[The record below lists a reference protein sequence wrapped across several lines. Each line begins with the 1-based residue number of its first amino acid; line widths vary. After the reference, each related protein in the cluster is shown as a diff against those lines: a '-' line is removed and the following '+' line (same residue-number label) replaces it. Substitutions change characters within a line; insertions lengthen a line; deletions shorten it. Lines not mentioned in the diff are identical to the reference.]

1 MNDNG
6 MISIPVSVG
15 DLFDRIS
22 VLDVKKNKIKDQ
34 SKLFHIKNEYK
45 LLKPMCEDLISSYPE
60 LKQMLVKIT
69 EVNSNL
75 WDILELQRVKEKSGE
90 LDQKFIDLSISVYK
104 ENDKRFFLK
113 NKINKITSS
122 EIEEQKYYTVGQ

>member
-15 DLFDRIS
+15 DLFDRVS
-22 VLDVKKNKIKDQ
+22 VLDVKKNKIKDT
-34 SKLFHIKNEYK
+34 SKLFHIKNEHK
-45 LLKPMCEDLISSYPE
+45 LLKPMCEDLISSHPE
-60 LKQMLVKIT
+60 LKQMLIEIT
-69 EVNSNL
+69 EVNSSL

-104 ENDKRFFLK
+104 ENDKRFFIK

-122 EIEEQKYYTVGQ
+122 KIEEQKYYTVGQ